1 MSWQEFISKASL
13 FHKVHANN
21 YDYDKFD
28 MNQSN
33 HKTVISKV
41 KNFETC
47 YVKLEFKNIFCRK
60 TVLVLC
66 NFASS
71 RHVMQHK
78 PEERVHDPERLYFIY
93 NK

>member
-1 MSWQEFISKASL
+1 
-13 FHKVHANN
+13 
-21 YDYDKFD
+21 

-41 KNFETC
+41 KNFKIC
-47 YVKLEFKNIFCRK
+47 YVKTQFKNIFCSK
-60 TVLVLC
+60 TVSVLC

-71 RHVMQHK
+71 GYVMQHK
-78 PEERVHDPERLYFIY
+78 PEEGVHDPERLYLIY